1 MLVCSFWTFTKCCT
15 LMSQIVEDLQ
25 KHWSLFSKLKI
36 MCMFRN
42 SFVIDFGNRVNCE
55 KKLLWVAF
63 KFQSWFWGKWSWY
76 KHVINVCLHGNLIGF
91 LHRRVKWFREKFL
104 GVVFVMIKIFS
115 KCNHESEHAINLN
128 KSVFLLPIELNIVYY
143 HRKYYWWWLPFFSP
157 FCRKLNTDESTAA
170 MLWGN

>member
-1 MLVCSFWTFTKCCT
+1 MR
-15 LMSQIVEDLQ
+15 
-25 KHWSLFSKLKI
+25 
-36 MCMFRN
+36 RN
-42 SFVIDFGNRVNCE
+42 F
-55 KKLLWVAF
+55 WVAF
-63 KFQSWFWGKWSWY
+63 KFQNWFWGKWSWY

-143 HRKYYWWWLPFFSP
+143 HRKYYWWWLPFFLHFAENSTLMNP
-157 FCRKLNTDESTAA
+157 LQPCCEGINFKSCGSVNDKGEKQYKLCKKPEFSLFWDNVHPSQNGWHAVS
-170 MLWGN
+170 MLLQPSLDQLI